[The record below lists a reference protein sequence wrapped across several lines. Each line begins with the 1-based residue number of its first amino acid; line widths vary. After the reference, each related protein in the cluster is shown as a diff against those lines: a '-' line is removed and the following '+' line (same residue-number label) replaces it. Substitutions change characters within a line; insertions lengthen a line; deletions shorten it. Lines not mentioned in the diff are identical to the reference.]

1 MSPRAKGRGGQRGG
15 DSCVILRNVSAC
27 TTATKL
33 RLLYVTSAM
42 HSPLFLVF
50 FVFCFFF
57 FRNRA
62 HCAGSICSHR
72 AGGRSSR
79 VQINRRPRVSR
90 FRGFL
95 LADG

>member
-1 MSPRAKGRGGQRGG
+1 MSPRAKGKGGGQRGG

-50 FVFCFFF
+50 FVFLFFF
-57 FRNRA
+57 SVIERTVRVAFVRIERA
-62 HCAGSICSHR
+62 ADLRACRSTDGQEYLGSEASC
-72 AGGRSSR
+72 
-79 VQINRRPRVSR
+79 
-90 FRGFL
+90 
-95 LADG
+95 